1 MSALGA
7 TPAAHF
13 SSGIAIVE
21 IEGIDPTGRETP
33 AAMPATC
40 VP

>member
-7 TPAAHF
+7 TPAAHS
-13 SSGIAIVE
+13 SSGIAIAGSEV
-21 IEGIDPTGRETP
+21 IDPTGTETP